1 MNCKELVIE
10 RLLVMIIGYC
20 NEMGIWKN
28 VHWVADVHDMNK
40 DKILGPGNP
49 LGTVLRVN
57 NGGNCVET
65 SSDV

>member
-1 MNCKELVIE
+1 
-10 RLLVMIIGYC
+10 MIIGYC

-57 NGGNCVET
+57 NGGNCVEI